1 MFFGKQN
8 ARLNKPT
15 SKLGYKTRVKRL
27 VLQKKLEYNDS
38 YRSFYLSAATKQ
50 IGVALT
56 MIWNGVIL
64 NKGHHSKWKQ
74 K

>member
-8 ARLNKPT
+8 AKRSKPT
-15 SKLGYKTRVKRL
+15 SKLGYRTRVKRL
-27 VLQKKLEYNDS
+27 VLQKKIEYNES
-38 YRSFYLSAATKQ
+38 YRSFYLEAATKQ

-56 MIWNGVIL
+56 MLWNGVIL
-64 NKGHHSKWKQ
+64 NKGHHSKWNK